1 MKIESTGNAQ
11 MLYKGA
17 VDNAGKFTKSKE
29 MERQQAALEKENT
42 VSSFVKSKGS
52 YFDNN
57 A

>member
-1 MKIESTGNAQ
+1 MKIESTGNVQ

-17 VDNAGKFTKSKE
+17 VDNADKYTKAKE
-29 MERQQAALEKENT
+29 VERQQAALEKENT

-52 YFDNN
+52 YFDTS